1 MKKKIGDLN
10 LSKKA
15 DLCISSNLKCPKT
28 CKFLDE
34 NNKCKLVEK
43 EYQDQE
49 IEVEENDRF

>member
-43 EYQDQE
+43 EYEDQE
-49 IEVEENDRF
+49 IEVEEK